1 MRGIYRREQGDRSMN
16 AHYASAALAALTLIA
31 GPALAQ
37 SAQDNV
43 GRKDDDARRMAVS
56 YADLKLDTAAGQAQL
71 MGRIHHAAEMVCGP
85 SPDLHE
91 VKAVMAFKRCMK
103 QSVDTAVASI
113 PSPNE
118 LASAIRP
125 AG

>member
-1 MRGIYRREQGDRSMN
+1 MN
-16 AHYASAALAALTLIA
+16 TQFAFAALAALTLVA

-37 SAQDNV
+37 SAQHDEDV
-43 GRKDDDARRMAVS
+43 RRMAVS
-56 YADLKLDTAAGQAQL
+56 YADIKIDTPAGQAVL

-113 PSPNE
+113 PSPSQ
-118 LASAIRP
+118 LAEVARP

>member
-1 MRGIYRREQGDRSMN
+1 MKMHHGF
-16 AHYASAALAALTLIA
+16 AALAAFTTLIA
-31 GPALAQ
+31 GQALAQ
-37 SAQDNV
+37 PAQSDN
-43 GRKDDDARRMAVS
+43 DARRMAVS

-85 SPDLHE
+85 SPDLHQ

-103 QSVDTAVASI
+103 QSTETAVAAI
-113 PSPNE
+113 PLPSQ
-118 LASAIRP
+118 LAGSAKP

>member
-1 MRGIYRREQGDRSMN
+1 MN
-16 AHYASAALAALTLIA
+16 TQFGLAALAAVTLVA

-37 SAQDNV
+37 SAQN
-43 GRKDDDARRMAVS
+43 DDAARRMAVS
-56 YADLKLDTAAGQAQL
+56 YADLKLDTAAGQTEL

-85 SPDLHE
+85 SPDLHQ

-103 QSVDTAVASI
+103 QSTDTAVAAI
-113 PSPNE
+113 PQPSQ
-118 LASAIRP
+118 LAGAVKP